1 MKKAILGFVAI
12 GAIIAS
18 RPVARRMGCTI
29 REHCEQMA
37 VHCKQMAAQIG
48 ARGEAVGR
56 T

>member
-12 GAIIAS
+12 GAVIGS
-18 RPVARRMGCTI
+18 RPVARRMGRKM

-37 VHCKQMAAQIG
+37 AQCKQMAGQFG
-48 ARGEAVGR
+48 TRGEAVGR